1 MAGKKRLLIVEDDEN
16 QRQLYERTF
25 VRDGYEVILA
35 ADGTEA
41 IEKARADRPD
51 LIVMDI
57 RMPRRDGID
66 AMQKILGED
75 KQVPI
80 IINTA
85 YPSHQQNFMTW
96 AADAYVIKS
105 ADLAKLRE
113 TVKEVLERRA
123 QPEDGSGPA
132 GGTPEA

>member
-1 MAGKKRLLIVEDDEN
+1 MAEKKKLLIVEDDEN
-16 QRQLYERTF
+16 QRRLYEVTF
-25 VRDGYEVILA
+25 KRDGYDVVVA
-35 ADGTEA
+35 SDGTEA
-41 IEKARADRPD
+41 IEKARKDKPD

-80 IINTA
+80 VINTA

-105 ADLAKLRE
+105 ADLSKLRE
-113 TVKEVLERRA
+113 TVKEVLERSKNA
-123 QPEDGSGPA
+123 
-132 GGTPEA
+132 PEAGTSPSEE

>member
-1 MAGKKRLLIVEDDEN
+1 MAEKKKLLIVEDDEN
-16 QRQLYERTF
+16 QRRLYEVTF
-25 VRDGYEVILA
+25 KRDGYDVVVA

-41 IEKARADRPD
+41 IEKARRDKPD

-75 KQVPI
+75 KHVPI
-80 IINTA
+80 VINTA

-105 ADLAKLRE
+105 ADLSKLRE
-113 TVKEVLERRA
+113 TVKEVLERSESA
-123 QPEDGSGPA
+123 
-132 GGTPEA
+132 PEAGDSPSEE

>member
-1 MAGKKRLLIVEDDEN
+1 MADKKKLLIVEDDEN
-16 QRQLYERTF
+16 QRRLYEITF
-25 VRDGYEVILA
+25 ERDGYDVVVA

-41 IEKARADRPD
+41 IEKARSDKPD

-75 KQVPI
+75 KHVPI

-105 ADLAKLRE
+105 ADLSKLRE
-113 TVKEVLERRA
+113 TVKEVLARGESA
-123 QPEDGSGPA
+123 PQADDPPSE
-132 GGTPEA
+132 E

>member
-1 MAGKKRLLIVEDDEN
+1 MSEAKKLLIVEDDES
-16 QRQLYERTF
+16 QRRLYERAF
-25 VRDGYEVILA
+25 SKEGYEVVLA

-41 IEKARADRPD
+41 IEKARTEKPD

-75 KQVPI
+75 RRVPI
-80 IINTA
+80 VINTA

-105 ADLAKLRE
+105 SNLSGLKKVVSDVLAGKIKPTDEADAP
-113 TVKEVLERRA
+113 A
-123 QPEDGSGPA
+123 QS
-132 GGTPEA
+132 

>member
-1 MAGKKRLLIVEDDEN
+1 MADKKKLLIVEDDEN
-16 QRQLYERTF
+16 QRRLYEITF
-25 VRDGYEVILA
+25 KRDGYDVVVA
-35 ADGTEA
+35 SDGTEA
-41 IEKARADRPD
+41 MEKARTDKPD

-105 ADLAKLRE
+105 ADLSKLRE
-113 TVKEVLERRA
+113 TVKEVLERSENA
-123 QPEDGSGPA
+123 PDADDSPSE
-132 GGTPEA
+132 E